1 MHGLVSHQL
10 RRRQEKIRLSYAA
23 RRKSLKNYL
32 SSTPIALNLGLSIDR
47 RFSFVENVN
56 LEDEK
61 LAKKFELS
69 ASVKPLFFVVNYRWP
84 LLSA

>member
-1 MHGLVSHQL
+1 MLFSYCFLPNAILASLNGLVSHQL
-10 RRRQEKIRLSYAA
+10 RRRQEKTRLSYAP
-23 RRKSLKNYL
+23 RRKRLKNYL

-61 LAKKFELS
+61 CSKKI
-69 ASVKPLFFVVNYRWP
+69 
-84 LLSA
+84 